1 MSNYGFKLRYVMSK
15 PGFLL
20 IELMV
25 AIFIGLV
32 LISALMRMQS
42 ILLELQDSFF
52 MRDKA
57 LMIAVQCLEYKTGQ
71 SGQGLFE
78 QDLLAGADQSGR
90 NFELDFEQAD
100 KNKFGSSVANTSVA
114 NTNAVKVK
122 VKWRSLVGKNCCLE
136 L

>member
-1 MSNYGFKLRYVMSK
+1 MAK

-32 LISALMRMQS
+32 LISALMHMQS

-57 LMIAVQCLEYKTGQ
+57 LVVAINWLEHDTLHKPNVSELNASN
-71 SGQGLFE
+71 SGLSVPDSSGPDE
-78 QDLLAGADQSGR
+78 SGR
-90 NFELDFEQAD
+90 NFELEFGQPD
-100 KNKFGSSVANTSVA
+100 KNRHALT
-114 NTNAVKVK
+114 VK